1 MKKEIT
7 MKKPKNKFLLLT
19 VLVLF
24 ALACTI
30 PWLSFSNDSGSGIQL
45 LADALKSGDTEPTAF
60 QPFYN
65 TATPTNDAQPITDAL
80 VPNPGLVPPDG
91 QVNILVLGSDFRA
104 NSGYRTDVVLLVSI
118 FTKENK
124 ISLVSFPRDT
134 WVEIPGLQEER
145 INTVMGYGGLPLLV
159 DTFEHNFAVHIDHYM
174 MTNFYGFQAIVD
186 TLGGVDIEA
195 SQNTADRC
203 DLSYAHGGWCSVG
216 PGLEHLD
223 GEMALWY
230 VRSRY
235 TSNDFDRTRRAQ
247 EVLVGLGKKMMTL
260 DAISRTPEIY
270 DLFIDNVETDMSL
283 SDVLE
288 VINVVPAVIND
299 PSRIRRY
306 ALDTTQ
312 LTPYTI
318 PYSGAYV
325 LLPNYDAVWQ
335 VIQEAVYTP

>member
-1 MKKEIT
+1 
-7 MKKPKNKFLLLT
+7 MKKPKNKILLLV

-24 ALACTI
+24 IIACTV

-45 LADALKSGDTEPTAF
+45 LADALKNGNTEPTAF
-60 QPFYN
+60 QPFYY

-80 VPNPGLVPPDG
+80 VPNPGLLPPDG
-91 QVNILVLGSDFRA
+91 QVNILVLGSDFRP

-124 ISLVSFPRDT
+124 ISLISFPRDT

-174 MTNFYGFQAIVD
+174 MTNFSGFKAIVD
-186 TLGGVDIEA
+186 TLGGIDINA
-195 SQNTADRC
+195 SQNTSDRC

-216 PGLEHLD
+216 PGTEHLD
-223 GEMALWY
+223 GEVALWY

-247 EVLVGLGKKMMTL
+247 EVLIGLSNKLMTL
-260 DAISRTPEIY
+260 DAISRAPEIY
-270 DLFIDNVETDMSL
+270 DLFIDSVETDMTL
-283 SDVLE
+283 NDILGVL
-288 VINVVPAVIND
+288 NVLPAVLND
-299 PSRIRRY
+299 TNRIHRY
-306 ALDTTQ
+306 NLNTAQ

>member
-1 MKKEIT
+1 
-7 MKKPKNKFLLLT
+7 MKKPKNKILLPA

-24 ALACTI
+24 VIACTI
-30 PWLSFSNDSGSGIQL
+30 PWLSFSDDSGSGIQL
-45 LADALKSGDTEPTAF
+45 LADALKNGNTEPTAF
-60 QPFYN
+60 QPFYY

-80 VPNPGLVPPDG
+80 VPNPGLLPPDG
-91 QVNILVLGSDFRA
+91 QINILVLGSDFRP

-124 ISLVSFPRDT
+124 ISLISFPRDT

-174 MTNFYGFQAIVD
+174 MTNFSGFKAIVD
-186 TLGGVDIEA
+186 TLGGIDINA
-195 SQNTADRC
+195 SQNTSDRC

-216 PGLEHLD
+216 PGTEHLD
-223 GEMALWY
+223 GEVALWY

-247 EVLVGLGKKMMTL
+247 EVLIGLSNKLMTL
-260 DAISRTPEIY
+260 DAISRAPEIY
-270 DLFIDNVETDMSL
+270 DLFIDSVETDMTL
-283 SDVLE
+283 NDILGVL
-288 VINVVPAVIND
+288 NVLPAVLND
-299 PSRIRRY
+299 TSRIHRY
-306 ALDTTQ
+306 NLNTAQ

>member
-1 MKKEIT
+1 MKKDKT
-7 MKKPKNKFLLLT
+7 MKKPKNKILLLS

-24 ALACTI
+24 VVACTI

-60 QPFYN
+60 QPFYY
-65 TATPTNDAQPITDAL
+65 TATPTNDIQPITDAL
-80 VPNPGLVPPDG
+80 VPNPGLIPPDG

-124 ISLVSFPRDT
+124 VSLISFPRDT

-145 INTVMGYGGLPLLV
+145 INTVMGYGGLPLLA
-159 DTFEHNFAVHIDHYM
+159 DTFEHNFAVHIDHYI
-174 MTNFYGFQAIVD
+174 MTNFSGFQAIVD
-186 TLGGVDIEA
+186 TLGGVDINA

-203 DLSYAHGGWCSVG
+203 DLSYAHGSWCSVG
-216 PGLEHLD
+216 PGEEHLD

-247 EVLVGLGKKMMTL
+247 EVLIGLGNRILTF
-260 DAISRTPEIY
+260 DAISRAPEIY
-270 DLFIDNVETDMSL
+270 NLFIDNVETDMSL
-283 SDVLE
+283 NDVLE
-288 VINVVPAVIND
+288 VLNVIPAVLND
-299 PSRIRRY
+299 TSRIRRY
-306 ALDTTQ
+306 ALNTSQ
-312 LTPYTI
+312 LTPYTTN
-318 PYSGAYV
+318 SGAYV
-325 LLPNYDAVWQ
+325 LLPNYDAIWQ